1 MAKSVF
7 PHKEFFEVGEQCLL
21 ASQVIELID
30 PYVSEL
36 RKQRIAKVVRARS
49 LSVVTVLEN
58 IYDRGNASAV
68 MRSCEAM
75 GFQGV
80 HMIEPNDKFKKANRV
95 TKGADKWLD
104 VTTWKSSSQ
113 CVKFLKSQE
122 YKIYATHLDA
132 KAVPIENIDWSQPS
146 AIVLGNEKDG
156 ITAEMQE
163 LCDQTII
170 IPMQGFVQSFNIS
183 VAGAIALYHIF
194 RERTAKLG
202 RSGDLNE
209 KEIEILTAHF
219 LLRSSKNPERL
230 LLRLLERKLAIKSRL
245 SEY

>member
-1 MAKSVF
+1 MTF
-7 PHKEFFEVGEQCLL
+7 PHSEIIEMGQLKLK
-21 ASQVIELID
+21 ASEVIELMS
-30 PYVSEL
+30 PYISEHRKL
-36 RKQRIAKVVRARS
+36 RIEKVVSDRS
-49 LSVVTVLEN
+49 FSVVSVLEN

-104 VTTWKSSSQ
+104 VTTWRTTSQ
-113 CVKFLKSQE
+113 CVNFLKSNG

-132 KAVPIENIDWSQPS
+132 KAIPIENIDWTHP
-146 AIVLGNEKDG
+146 AALVLGNEKDG
-156 ITAEMQE
+156 VSKEMQE
-163 LCDQTII
+163 LCDQSII

-183 VAGAIALYHIF
+183 VAGAIALYHIY
-194 RERTAKLG
+194 RARVEKLG
-202 RSGDLNE
+202 RSGDLTE
-209 KEIEILTAHF
+209 KEREILTAHF

-230 LLRLLERKLAIKSRL
+230 LMRLIERKRSSQAAPERQ
-245 SEY
+245 